1 MFRRF
6 IFLLALAA
14 GPAAAQQVVVRD
26 PEISRYVSR
35 VSVDSLKTTV
45 QKLVSFGTRHT
56 LSRTTDPAKGIGAAR
71 NWVLSRFRQLSNASG
86 GRLTAELQSWTLRA
100 GERRIDKD
108 HDIANVVATLKGTD
122 PSDPRVFVISGHL
135 DSRALD
141 IMNREIDAP
150 GANDDGSGVAT
161 VLEAARLLA
170 ASKFPATVVF
180 LVVSGEEQG
189 LYGAEYF
196 AKQAFENK
204 TVIEAVL
211 NNDTMGSSAGSE
223 TGLNDNTRVRV
234 FSEGLPAYQT
244 AEQAAKIRGIG
255 AESDGKA
262 RQLARYLKETGERY
276 VDQLEI
282 VLVFRNDRF
291 QRGGDH
297 TPFVNNGFAAVRITE
312 MNENFDHQHQ
322 DLHTAGGTEYGD
334 LQKFMDFEYLR
345 KNTGANIAA
354 LANLAK
360 APAMPEDVQI
370 DLKGPASYAKLSWK
384 APKTGKVKGYYILM
398 RETYQPFWQKKIFTP
413 ELSATLPYSRDSY
426 FFAIQAIGEDGNE
439 SLPVIPRP

>member
-6 IFLLALAA
+6 IFLLSLSATSAS
-14 GPAAAQQVVVRD
+14 AQQIVVRD
-26 PEISRYVSR
+26 PEISQYVSR
-35 VSVDSLKTTV
+35 VSADSLRSTV
-45 QKLVSFGTRHT
+45 HKLVSFGTRHT
-56 LSRTTDPAKGIGAAR
+56 LSTTSDAGKGIGAAR
-71 NWVLSRFRQLSNASG
+71 NWVLSRFRQFGKTSG
-86 GRLTAELQSWTLRA
+86 GRLTADLQTWTLKA

-122 PSDPRVFVISGHL
+122 PADSRVFVISAHL
-135 DSRALD
+135 DSRAFD
-141 IMNREIDAP
+141 IMNRDIDAP

-161 VLEAARLLA
+161 VLEAARLLS
-170 ASKFPATVVF
+170 ASKFPATVIF

-189 LYGAEYF
+189 LYGAKYF

-204 TVIEAVL
+204 TLIEAVL
-211 NNDTMGSSAGSE
+211 NNDTMGSSLGSE
-223 TGLNDNTRVRV
+223 TALSDNTRVRV

-282 VLVFRNDRF
+282 VLIFRNDRF

-322 DLHTAGGTEYGD
+322 DIHTANGTEYGD
-334 LQKFMDFEYLR
+334 LEKFMDFEYLR
-345 KNTGANIAA
+345 KNTAANIAA

-360 APAMPEDVQI
+360 APAAPEEVQI
-370 DLKGPASYAKLSWK
+370 DLRGPASYAKLAWK
-384 APKTGKVKGYYILM
+384 APKAGKVKGYYILM
-398 RETYQPFWQKKIFTP
+398 RETYQPFWQKKIFTKD
-413 ELSATLPYSRDSY
+413 LAVTLPYSRDSY
-426 FFAIQAIGEDGNE
+426 FFAIQAVGEDGNE
-439 SLPVIPRP
+439 SLPVIPKP

>member
-6 IFLLALAA
+6 IFLLSLSVTSAS
-14 GPAAAQQVVVRD
+14 AQQIVVRD
-26 PEISRYVSR
+26 PEISQYVSR
-35 VSVDSLKTTV
+35 VSADSLRSTV
-45 QKLVSFGTRHT
+45 HKLVSFGTRHT
-56 LSRTTDPAKGIGAAR
+56 LSTTSDAGKGIGAAR
-71 NWVLSRFRQLSNASG
+71 NWVLSRFRQFGKTSG
-86 GRLTAELQSWTLRA
+86 GRLTADLQTWTLKA

-122 PSDPRVFVISGHL
+122 PADSRVFVISAHL
-135 DSRALD
+135 DSRAFD
-141 IMNREIDAP
+141 IMNRDIDAP

-161 VLEAARLLA
+161 VLEAARLLS
-170 ASKFPATVVF
+170 ASKFPATVIF

-204 TVIEAVL
+204 TLIEAVL
-211 NNDTMGSSAGSE
+211 NNDTMGSSLGSE
-223 TGLNDNTRVRV
+223 TALSDNTRVRV

-282 VLVFRNDRF
+282 VLIFRNDRF

-322 DLHTAGGTEYGD
+322 DIHTANGTEYGD
-334 LQKFMDFEYLR
+334 LEKFMDFEYLR
-345 KNTGANIAA
+345 KNTAANIAA

-360 APAMPEDVQI
+360 APAAPEEVQI
-370 DLKGPASYAKLSWK
+370 DLRGPASYAKLAWK
-384 APKTGKVKGYYILM
+384 APKAGKVKGYYILM
-398 RETYQPFWQKKIFTP
+398 RETYQPFWQKKIFTKD
-413 ELSATLPYSRDSY
+413 LSVTLPYSRDSY
-426 FFAIQAIGEDGNE
+426 FFAIQAVGEDGNE
-439 SLPVIPRP
+439 SLPVIPKP